1 MCWNGTSLPKVFP
14 TSFEIG
20 HTFSGEPHDVAWS
33 PRDTGLFYQ
42 NFMLG
47 STIQGPETVWRGSK
61 MVRGDST
68 ALAALTFHR

>member
-1 MCWNGTSLPKVFP
+1 MSQELIRWVCWNGTSLPKVFP

-20 HTFSGEPHDVAWS
+20 HNFSGEPYDVAWS

-47 STIQGPETVWRGSK
+47 STIQDPETVWRGLEDGA
-61 MVRGDST
+61 R
-68 ALAALTFHR
+68 R